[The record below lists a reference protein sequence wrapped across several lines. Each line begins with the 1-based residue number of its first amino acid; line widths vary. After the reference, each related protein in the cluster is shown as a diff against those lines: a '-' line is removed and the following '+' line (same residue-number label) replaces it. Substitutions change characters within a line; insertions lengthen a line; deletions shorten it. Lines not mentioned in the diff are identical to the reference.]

1 MNFDFLTSSERAII
15 IDRLVGHTYS
25 GIGIV
30 NGMTGGKVRQ
40 IFLRALKKIHKEL
53 NEVERAK
60 EPCIVPLIPKEEEH
74 IEASR

>member
-1 MNFDFLTSSERAII
+1 M
-15 IDRLVGHTYS
+15 IDRLVGHTYA

-30 NGMTGGKVRQ
+30 IGMKGAQVRQ

-53 NEVERAK
+53 NEVELAK